1 MTLTIKS
8 AWNENSPYLF
18 PKCRLRPLHTESEII
33 MCFSV
38 FSYCPSFPIKFMQ
51 QMRKRRKSNLIRFF
65 FDGRTFR
72 RQCANVIDNARS
84 YLFFNVRKFRTQCVE
99 TFTVNN
105 SSVQVFHFFKKK
117 IICSSASTF
126 ECNTN
131 ISKMHRIK
139 STPYIF
145 SFNKF
150 ILI

>member
-38 FSYCPSFPIKFMQ
+38 FSYCPSFPIKMHATDAKTQKIEPDPIFFW
-51 QMRKRRKSNLIRFF
+51 RTEVSEAVCKR
-65 FDGRTFR
+65 DWH
-72 RQCANVIDNARS
+72 NVRS

-117 IICSSASTF
+117 KNMFICVHFWVQHQHLKDA
-126 ECNTN
+126 
-131 ISKMHRIK
+131 
-139 STPYIF
+139 
-145 SFNKF
+145 
-150 ILI
+150 